1 MTIPVKNDWAPIL
14 KEASKSESYQKL
26 REFLKKEYETEKIY
40 PPKETIWQAFEWTPY
55 SEVKVVILG
64 QDPYIRE
71 NQAHGLSFS
80 VQPGVKLPPSLKNIY
95 KELEADLGYPPVNHG
110 YLESWAKEGVLL
122 LNTVLTVREGLSH
135 SHKGKGWEVLTNFV
149 IQKLNERDKPIVF
162 ILWGNPSIEKRPL
175 IDETK
180 HVVLTS
186 SHPSPFSA
194 RKSFF
199 GSRPFSKTN
208 EALVKSGQA
217 PINWELPSIPKE
229 TTAE

>member
-14 KEASKSESYQKL
+14 KEAMATESYQRL
-26 REFLKKEYETEKIY
+26 HEFLKKEYETEKIY
-40 PPKETIWQAFEWTPY
+40 PPKENIWQAFEWTPY

-80 VQPGVKLPPSLKNIY
+80 VQKGVKLPPSLKNIY
-95 KELEADLGYPPVNHG
+95 KELEADLGYSPVEHG

-135 SHKGKGWEVLTNFV
+135 SHKRKGWEELTNFV
-149 IQKLNERDKPIVF
+149 IQQLNQRDETIVF
-162 ILWGNPSIEKRPL
+162 ILWGNPSIEKRSL
-175 IDETK
+175 IDESK

-208 EALVKSGQA
+208 AALVKSGQA
-217 PINWELPSIPKE
+217 PINWKLPQN
-229 TTAE
+229 

>member
-14 KEASKSESYQKL
+14 KEASQAESYQKL
-26 REFLKKEYETEKIY
+26 REFLKQEYETEKVF
-40 PPKETIWQAFEWTPY
+40 PPKENIWQAFEWTPY
-55 SEVKVVILG
+55 SEVKAVILG

-122 LNTVLTVREGLSH
+122 LNTVLTVREGLSQ
-135 SHKGKGWEVLTNFV
+135 SHKGKGWEELTNFV
-149 IQKLNERDKPIVF
+149 IQKLNERENTIVF
-162 ILWGNPSIEKRPL
+162 ILWGKPSIEKRRL
-175 IDETK
+175 IDESK

-186 SHPSPFSA
+186 PHPSPFSA
-194 RKSFF
+194 RKGFF
-199 GSRPFSKTN
+199 GSKPFSKTN

-217 PINWELPSIPKE
+217 PINWKIPE
-229 TTAE
+229 Q

>member
-1 MTIPVKNDWAPIL
+1 MTIPVKNDWVPIL
-14 KEASKSESYQKL
+14 KEAMATESYQRL
-26 REFLKKEYETEKIY
+26 HEFLKKEYETEKIY
-40 PPKETIWQAFEWTPY
+40 PPKENIWQAFEWTPY

-71 NQAHGLSFS
+71 SQAHGLSFS
-80 VQPGVKLPPSLKNIY
+80 VQKGVKLPPSLKNIY
-95 KELEADLGYPPVNHG
+95 KELEADLGYSPVEHG

-135 SHKGKGWEVLTNFV
+135 SHKRKGWEELTNFV
-149 IQKLNERDKPIVF
+149 IQQLNQRDETIVF

-175 IDETK
+175 IDESK

-208 EALVKSGQA
+208 VALVKSGQA
-217 PINWELPSIPKE
+217 PINWELPQN
-229 TTAE
+229 

>member
-14 KEASKSESYQKL
+14 EEAAQSESYQKL
-26 REFLKKEYETEKIY
+26 REFLKQEFKMENIY
-40 PPKETIWQAFEWTPY
+40 PPKKNIWQAFEWTPY
-55 SEVKVVILG
+55 SEVKAVILG

-95 KELEADLGYPPVNHG
+95 KELEDDLGYPPANHG

-135 SHKGKGWEVLTNFV
+135 SHKGKGWEEVTNFV
-149 IQKLNERDKPIVF
+149 IQKLNERDETIVF
-162 ILWGNPSIEKRPL
+162 ILWGKPSIEKRKL

-186 SHPSPFSA
+186 PHPSPFSA
-194 RKSFF
+194 RKGFF
-199 GSRPFSKTN
+199 GSKPFSKTN
-208 EALVKSGQA
+208 EALVKSGQTA
-217 PINWELPSIPKE
+217 INWKIPEL
-229 TTAE
+229 